1 MSHERGSVPAPE
13 GGRPTSPVATLRRL
27 LGRVRE
33 HFSTWPRRYV
43 EMRVGRLDEGK
54 EP

>member
-13 GGRPTSPVATLRRL
+13 EGGRPPVAPLYRL
-27 LGRVRE
+27 ARRVRD
-33 HFSTWPRRYV
+33 HFRTWPRRYV
-43 EMRVGRLDEGK
+43 EMRVGDR